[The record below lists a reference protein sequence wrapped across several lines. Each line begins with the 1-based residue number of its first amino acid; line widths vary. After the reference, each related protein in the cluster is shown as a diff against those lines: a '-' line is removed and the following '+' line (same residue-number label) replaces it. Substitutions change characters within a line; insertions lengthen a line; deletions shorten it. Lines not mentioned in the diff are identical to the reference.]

1 MNWYTSDWHLNETR
15 ITQEF
20 NPFFR
25 PFQSI
30 EEQNNIIISNCNK
43 FVNEND
49 TLYHLGDV
57 SIDIDGISLLSKLKV
72 KKRILIVGNYDE
84 DKLAELGNH
93 FDDVQIS
100 LNTNINNEIY
110 HLNHYPV
117 LADNT
122 KMNIVGHI
130 HGLWKVQPRIINVG
144 VDAWH
149 FQPIDEN
156 RITFITN
163 AMRKFYDKNVFPLL
177 NSFELK
183 QFQVSLEK

>member
-30 EEQNNIIISNCNK
+30 EEQNNII
-43 FVNEND
+43 
-49 TLYHLGDV
+49 
-57 SIDIDGISLLSKLKV
+57 DIDGISLLSKLKV

-84 DKLAELGNH
+84 DKLSELGNH